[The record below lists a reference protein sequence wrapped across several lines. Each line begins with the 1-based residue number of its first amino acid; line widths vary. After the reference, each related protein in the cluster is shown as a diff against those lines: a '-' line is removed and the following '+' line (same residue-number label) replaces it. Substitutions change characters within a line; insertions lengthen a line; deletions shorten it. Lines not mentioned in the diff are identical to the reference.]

1 MPTATRGRRLGR
13 RGRRRACGFPSSRTS
28 IDPDQDREETGQGA
42 GKTAN
47 QTKDTAQMPQQQD
60 AGSQR
65 GRTRGSQALGG
76 RAGHRVACSG
86 TPRAGRRGPEPPAVS
101 SEKRPSRPHSAD
113 IEFTASLEADELR
126 FDESPE
132 TDVRFFGQPGHESA
146 SGSDRT
152 NLPEKVE
159 PGVTYRNVRV
169 DYRLANRLTGPAHPD
184 SEQGPAPRP
193 TD

>member
-1 MPTATRGRRLGR
+1 M
-13 RGRRRACGFPSSRTS
+13 
-28 IDPDQDREETGQGA
+28 
-42 GKTAN
+42 
-47 QTKDTAQMPQQQD
+47 
-60 AGSQR
+60 
-65 GRTRGSQALGG
+65 
-76 RAGHRVACSG
+76 
-86 TPRAGRRGPEPPAVS
+86 S

-184 SEQGPAPRP
+184 SEHGRHVALRPAR
-193 TD
+193 